1 MPEIGRGGQRVGN
14 LNRKRAGHMLQYN
27 LTQRERQILIQ
38 LFELSRRSKEEF
50 EAEIIDL
57 AAAGPSAEL
66 ARLDFGGKGEAM
78 ELTKRDLRT
87 LKDEGFIHF
96 RWDLPDRGTGR
107 LTSRAFNAVASNF
120 HSADDAATATAT
132 ATARATAATA
142 TATATAAATREHAAA
157 DEAAITLRFQ
167 KITEEL
173 VTLARQLIDADEALA
188 AKHEALSIAEELGKD
203 APDETIITRKTKGFV
218 SRLSLTFSGT
228 ADLASKGGMIGE
240 FGERLAAWLV
250 ALSVWTE
257 WHAAHHVA
265 PDPCA

>member
-1 MPEIGRGGQRVGN
+1 
-14 LNRKRAGHMLQYN
+14 MLQYN
-27 LTQRERQILIQ
+27 LTQRERQILIK
-38 LFELSRRSKEEF
+38 LYELSRHSKDEF

-57 AAAGPSAEL
+57 GADAGPSAEL
-66 ARLDFGGKGEAM
+66 ARLDFGGKGAAM

-96 RWDLPDRGTGR
+96 RWDLPDRGMGR
-107 LTSRAFNAVASNF
+107 LTSRAFAAISSNF
-120 HSADDAATATAT
+120 HDPSADDAVTQAAA
-132 ATARATAATA
+132 ATAATA
-142 TATATAAATREHAAA
+142 AASERAVIA
-157 DEAAITLRFQ
+157 DEQAIRLRFQ
-167 KITEEL
+167 KITEDL
-173 VTLARQLIDADEALA
+173 ITLTRQLIDADEALA
-188 AKHEALSIAEELGKD
+188 AKHEAMSIAEELGKD

>member
-1 MPEIGRGGQRVGN
+1 
-14 LNRKRAGHMLQYN
+14 MLQYN
-27 LTQRERQILIQ
+27 LTQRERQILVK
-38 LFELSRRSKEEF
+38 LYELSRHSKEEF

-57 AAAGPSAEL
+57 GADAGPSAEL
-66 ARLDFGGKGEAM
+66 ARLDFGGKGQSM

-87 LKDEGFIHF
+87 LKDEGLIHF
-96 RWDLPDRGTGR
+96 RWDLPDRGLGR
-107 LTSRAFNAVASNF
+107 LTSRAFAAIGSNF
-120 HSADDAATATAT
+120 HAVAPDE
-132 ATARATAATA
+132 
-142 TATATAAATREHAAA
+142 ATAAAAVAVAAAASAASAAGARAIA
-157 DEAAITLRFQ
+157 DEAAIRLRFQ

-203 APDETIITRKTKGFV
+203 VTDETIITRKAKGFV

-228 ADLASKGGMIGE
+228 ADLANKGDMIGE

>member
-1 MPEIGRGGQRVGN
+1 
-14 LNRKRAGHMLQYN
+14 MLQYN
-27 LTQRERQILIQ
+27 LTQRERQILVK
-38 LFELSRRSKEEF
+38 LYELSRHSKEEF

-57 AAAGPSAEL
+57 GADAGPSAEL
-66 ARLDFGGKGEAM
+66 ARLDFGGKGQSM

-87 LKDEGFIHF
+87 LKDEGLIHF
-96 RWDLPDRGTGR
+96 RWDLPDRGMGR
-107 LTSRAFNAVASNF
+107 LTSRAFAAVSSNF
-120 HSADDAATATAT
+120 HDAQGDDAAAVAV
-132 ATARATAATA
+132 AAATAATA
-142 TATATAAATREHAAA
+142 ASERAVIA
-157 DEAAITLRFQ
+157 DEAAIRLRFQ

-203 APDETIITRKTKGFV
+203 VPDETIITRKAKGFV

>member
-1 MPEIGRGGQRVGN
+1 MS
-14 LNRKRAGHMLQYN
+14 QYN

-38 LFELSRRSKEEF
+38 LFELSRHSKEEF

-57 AAAGPSAEL
+57 GADAGPSAEL
-66 ARLDFGGKGEAM
+66 ARLDFGGKGQAM
-78 ELTKRDLRT
+78 ELTKRDLLT

-96 RWDLPDRGTGR
+96 RWDLPDRGMGR
-107 LTSRAFNAVASNF
+107 LTSRAFAAVGNNFHATPADKAAAAALAVA
-120 HSADDAATATAT
+120 AAATASA
-132 ATARATAATA
+132 ATAAGVRA
-142 TATATAAATREHAAA
+142 IA

-167 KITEEL
+167 KITEQL
-173 VTLARQLIDADEALA
+173 VILARQLIDADEALA

-203 APDETIITRKTKGFV
+203 EPDETIITRKATGFV

-228 ADLASKGGMIGE
+228 ADLANKGGMIGE

-265 PDPCA
+265 PDPCK